1 MSQSPAPITLPL
13 FFVDIDDMEKFQTG
27 WTLLLQGERRARRKK
42 EYETALRQR
51 KHYNIQPNAR
61 YSLKEYTEIF
71 NKKLDLFDLSL
82 EVGETS
88 VAAEMANE
96 AMAMTEVNPRDDAQV
111 RLAKLAQRV
120 EALWRIAPDFG
131 GPELLKEAYSSAE
144 LLVSLCATVTPAM
157 LPSVLQL
164 EARKYLTLAESMLD
178 RPANLQMARELLER
192 AQEVAG
198 LSPSGA
204 EDLARTYCC
213 LGDYAKAQPLLEP
226 LKAKSPDL
234 YRLWVLASHRDPAGF
249 RGRFGPFAAAI
260 YAECKAISLAEAWQ
274 EIEGMSFRRIVGNV
288 YEASGMLI
296 GDVVVY
302 ERHSL
307 PGENRWADVALH
319 EAMHLSVRK
328 GQAYKSE
335 GVWLTAKRDVP
346 TAALRTYHQYLQRA
360 REKGISPPRS
370 LGFLSDH
377 GRTAMGQ
384 RAHGIG
390 DHIANM
396 LDYFAVLKEESNA
409 AYVCAAILAGVL
421 DVLLQ
426 GDDQLI
432 ENYISHLVVVD
443 HVTAL
448 DKARRRVPLQL

>member
-1 MSQSPAPITLPL
+1 
-13 FFVDIDDMEKFQTG
+13 
-27 WTLLLQGERRARRKK
+27 
-42 EYETALRQR
+42 
-51 KHYNIQPNAR
+51 
-61 YSLKEYTEIF
+61 
-71 NKKLDLFDLSL
+71 
-82 EVGETS
+82 
-88 VAAEMANE
+88 
-96 AMAMTEVNPRDDAQV
+96 
-111 RLAKLAQRV
+111 
-120 EALWRIAPDFG
+120 
-131 GPELLKEAYSSAE
+131 
-144 LLVSLCATVTPAM
+144 
-157 LPSVLQL
+157 
-164 EARKYLTLAESMLD
+164 
-178 RPANLQMARELLER
+178 
-192 AQEVAG
+192 
-198 LSPSGA
+198 
-204 EDLARTYCC
+204 
-213 LGDYAKAQPLLEP
+213 
-226 LKAKSPDL
+226 
-234 YRLWVLASHRDPAGF
+234 
-249 RGRFGPFAAAI
+249 
-260 YAECKAISLAEAWQ
+260 
-274 EIEGMSFRRIVGNV
+274 
-288 YEASGMLI
+288 MLI

-443 HVTAL
+443 HVTAWTRL
-448 DKARRRVPLQL
+448 GAECLCNFSPTYSVRPNDVNHQWRKIPPGGLSTPMRGNRGRERPSLSKRHFGPDCVVPKFLATHFPKLVRSPVADRLSKLA